1 MPKLDNEPQF
11 FENVLNGHG
20 PDMNRSISTKA
31 LLYLLDFLTDGRYE
45 KDIKKSDG
53 YAELKRSFKSK
64 KSANLQQSLNKFAG
78 LVEELVDEYEEEA
91 RDYFREKE
99 QYLKNIVR
107 MATLVLRRSP
117 LMRSFSD

>member
-1 MPKLDNEPQF
+1 MLQF
-11 FENVLNGHG
+11 
-20 PDMNRSISTKA
+20 R
-31 LLYLLDFLTDGRYE
+31 
-45 KDIKKSDG
+45 
-53 YAELKRSFKSK
+53 
-64 KSANLQQSLNKFAG
+64 FAG